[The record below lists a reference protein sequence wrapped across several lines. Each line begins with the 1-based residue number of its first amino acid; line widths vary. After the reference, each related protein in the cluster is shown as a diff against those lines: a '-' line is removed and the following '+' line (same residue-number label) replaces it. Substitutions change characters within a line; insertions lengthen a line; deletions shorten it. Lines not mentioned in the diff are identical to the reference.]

1 MAKKKSKKKAKK
13 KVAKKETAK
22 KEPPKKKTKK
32 KAQKKLK
39 GLCFVLMPFREP
51 FDTYFDAII
60 TPAIKATGLKPI
72 RGDSV
77 FMSTSIVGD
86 IWKKTQQAKV
96 LIAELTE
103 KNANV
108 FYELGLAHA
117 IGKPVIL
124 ISESM
129 DDVPFDLR
137 NYRVITYDKDIPTWG
152 VNLQKN
158 IEDFLK
164 ATLSDPVA
172 AVPSMFRRPVK
183 SQAPRESETSLR
195 LKALERKFD
204 SLNRKQPGRR
214 VEIEID
220 PDEAR
225 DMLRRYHEMGF
236 PPSEI
241 IDRLTK
247 RGVPEPWVLKQ
258 LEEYRHRLRR
268 HR

>member
-1 MAKKKSKKKAKK
+1 MAKK
-13 KVAKKETAK
+13 KVAKKKA
-22 KEPPKKKTKK
+22 TKK
-32 KAQKKLK
+32 KATKKK
-39 GLCFVLMPFREP
+39 VTKKVTKKKPKDMCFVLMPFKEP

-60 TPAIKATGLKPI
+60 SPAIEATGLDPV

-117 IGKPVIL
+117 LGKPVIL

-137 NYRVITYDKDIPTWG
+137 NYRVITYDKDNPTWG
-152 VNLQKN
+152 VDLQEN

-164 ATLSDPVA
+164 ATLANPIE
-172 AVPSMFRRPVK
+172 AVPSVFRKPVK
-183 SQAPRESETSLR
+183 SQAPSESETSLK
-195 LKALERKFD
+195 LKALERKID
-204 SLNRKQPGRR
+204 SLNRKQPDRSDKSIG
-214 VEIEID
+214 
-220 PDEAR
+220 PDEVR
-225 DMLRRYHEMGF
+225 RRIRQYIDMGI
-236 PPSEI
+236 SVAEI
-241 IDRLTK
+241 IDRLE
-247 RGVPEPWVLKQ
+247 RRRVPEGFILHV
-258 LEEYRHRLRR
+258 LEEYQHKLGHRP
-268 HR
+268 

>member
-1 MAKKKSKKKAKK
+1 MAKKKAKK

-32 KAQKKLK
+32 KAKKKLK
-39 GLCFVLMPFREP
+39 GLCFVLMPFKEP

-96 LIAELTE
+96 LIADLTE

-129 DDVPFDLR
+129 GDVPFDLR
-137 NYRVITYDKDIPTWG
+137 NYRVITYDKDVPTWG
-152 VNLQKN
+152 VDLQKN

-164 ATLSDPVA
+164 ATLSDPA
-172 AVPSMFRRPVK
+172 EAVPSMFRKPVK
-183 SQAPRESETSLR
+183 SQAPSESATSLR

-204 SLNRKQPGRR
+204 SLNRKQSGRSDKR
-214 VEIEID
+214 TID
-220 PDEAR
+220 PEEAEHLLIECIR
-225 DMLRRYHEMGF
+225 AELPPEMIF
-236 PPSEI
+236 AKLS
-241 IDRLTK
+241 R
-247 RGVPEPWVLKQ
+247 RGVPEVWILDN
-258 LEEYRHRLRR
+258 LRKYGR
-268 HR
+268 KFVRDL